1 MRSLAIF
8 AVAILA
14 CAVALPPA
22 FSEDDYGEKDGN
34 KIHFDDSNKIHF
46 DDSNKTVSFGGYTN
60 RTISF
65 GGFSNQTNI
74 GQLISDY
81 VHQRNA
87 IEKQQRND
95 ILAAVKACSQVLGGS
110 NDTAKQQCKSE
121 IKSIRDQFR
130 TELIQLEQQFKQFR
144 ENLLSQNNKTD
155 TKQNHGIETPEKN
168 QQVLYNII
176 NNVSHSQ
183 HSTIPPKH
191 NEGNKIPKNS
201 HHH

>member
-1 MRSLAIF
+1 MRSFAIF
-8 AVAILA
+8 AVAVLA
-14 CAVALPPA
+14 CAVVLPPA

-34 KIHFDDSNKIHF
+34 KIHFDDS
-46 DDSNKTVSFGGYTN
+46 DKTVSFGGYTN
-60 RTISF
+60 RTMSF

-95 ILAAVKACSQVLGGS
+95 ILAAVKACSQVSGT
-110 NDTAKQQCKSE
+110 NDTAKQQCKSA

-130 TELIQLEQQFKQFR
+130 TELIQLEQQFRQFR
-144 ENLLSQNNKTD
+144 ENLISQNHNVETQ
-155 TKQNHGIETPEKN
+155 QNQGIETPEKN
-168 QQVLYNII
+168 QQVLYNVI

-183 HSTIPPKH
+183 HSTVPPKH
-191 NEGNKIPKNS
+191 NEDNKIPKNN

>member
-8 AVAILA
+8 AIAVLV

-34 KIHFDDSNKIHF
+34 KMYF

-60 RTISF
+60 RTMSF

-87 IEKQQRND
+87 IEKQQRSD
-95 ILAAVKACSQVLGGS
+95 ILVAVKACSQVFGS
-110 NDTAKQQCKSE
+110 NNDTAKQQCKAE

-130 TELIQLEQQFKQFR
+130 SELIQLEQQFKQFR
-144 ENLLSQNNKTD
+144 ENLISQNHKID
-155 TKQNHGIETPEKN
+155 AQQNHDIETPEKN

-176 NNVSHSQ
+176 NNVSHS
-183 HSTIPPKH
+183 HTHTIPQKH
-191 NEGNKIPKNS
+191 IEDNKIPKNS